1 MMSPEVKTMSTV
13 LVPRVHRLAN
23 LPLLVNG
30 EHMKQAEFHR
40 RYEAYPDDIKIELIG
55 GVVYMASPLRWPHG
69 NYHVKLGF
77 AFEQYAAETPGV
89 ETGDN
94 ATAIL
99 GEESE
104 PQPDLTVRLL
114 PEYGGQSRLDED
126 QYVVGAPEL
135 LAEIAHSTRAIAL
148 HQKRDD
154 YQRAG
159 VIEYLVLCIEER
171 ELQWFHFPS
180 GEMLKPNRRG
190 VCRSRVFPGLWLDVP
205 ALLERDTNRL
215 AATVRRGLASRE
227 HAAFV
232 RRLRAFRR

>member
-1 MMSPEVKTMSTV
+1 MSTA
-13 LVPRVHRLAN
+13 LAPRTNPLPS

-40 RYEAYPDDIKIELIG
+40 RYEAYPEDFKIELIG
-55 GVVYMASPLRWPHG
+55 GVVYMTSPLRWPHG
-69 NYHVKLGF
+69 NYHLILGTAF
-77 AFEQYAAETPGV
+77 ALYTGETPGV
-89 ETGDN
+89 EAGDN

-104 PQPDLTVRLL
+104 PQPDLSMRLL
-114 PEYGGQSRLDED
+114 PEYGGQSRLNEEE
-126 QYVVGAPEL
+126 YVEGAPEL

-159 VIEYLVLCIEER
+159 VIEYVVLCIEER
-171 ELQWFHFPS
+171 EFHWFHFPS

-190 VCRSRVFPGLWLDVP
+190 VCRSRVFPGLWVDVP

-215 AATVRRGLASRE
+215 IATVRRGLASRE
-227 HAAFV
+227 HTSFV
-232 RRLRAFRR
+232 RRLRASRR